1 MQIPSTLQAGD
12 TLSWTD
18 SLSDYSAADGWT
30 LKYRLA
36 GPSIIDITSSADGAA
51 HAIAVS
57 KTTSAN
63 YTPGRY
69 RWTAYVED
77 STSSITVATGTVDV
91 LADLRQATGSYEG
104 RSHARRVYEALQ
116 AAIEGRASKEQEQLS
131 INGRAVSYLKP
142 AELRVEMLK
151 WKQLAD
157 AEEDEEKR
165 KQGLTIS
172 TGRILVQFR

>member
-1 MQIPSTLQAGD
+1 VQIPSTLQAGD
-12 TLSWTD
+12 TLTWTD

-36 GPSIIDITSSADGAA
+36 GPSIIDITGAADGAD
-51 HAIAVS
+51 HSLDVS

-69 RWTAYVED
+69 KWTAYVEKGAD
-77 STSSITVATGTVDV
+77 SFTVATGTVEV
-91 LADLRQATGSYEG
+91 LADLRQVTGSYEG

-116 AAIEGRASKEQEQLS
+116 ATIEGRASKEQEQIT
-131 INGRAVSYLKP
+131 INGRAVGYLKP
-142 AELRVEMLK
+142 TELRVEMLK
-151 WKQLAD
+151 WKQLAEQ
-157 AEEDEEKR
+157 EEDEEKR
-165 KQGLTIS
+165 KQGLSVS